1 MTLRT
6 SLGMVAVVA
15 VLGMMAVTFGHGDM
29 ATSTATSTTTPAVT
43 SIAIASSTNSTTST
57 SQTTYQDGTY
67 TGSAASHKYG
77 SVQVSVT
84 IKNGKITSL
93 DTPVMPSGDRESA
106 EISDFAGA
114 QLIDETLAAQS
125 SQIASVSG
133 ATLTS
138 RAYRTSLQSALDQ
151 AS

>member
-1 MTLRT
+1 MKLRT

-15 VLGMMAVTFGHGDM
+15 VLGVMAVTFGHGDM
-29 ATSTATSTTTPAVT
+29 ASSTAISISAPAIV
-43 SIAIASSTNSTTST
+43 ST
-57 SQTTYQDGTY
+57 SNSQAAYQDGIY

-84 IKNGKITSL
+84 IKNGRIISVE
-93 DTPVMPSGDRESA
+93 TPLMPSGDRESA
-106 EISDFAGA
+106 EISDFAGS
-114 QLIDETLAAQS
+114 QLIDDTLSAQS